1 MIFERASRGP
11 FRLKGIG
18 GKREKVYYLKVK
30 KKIFDQQ
37 KNFIEICSRLKH
49 FNIDGKHA
57 QFI

>member
-1 MIFERASRGP
+1 M
-11 FRLKGIG
+11 KGIG

-37 KNFIEICSRLKH
+37 KNFIEICSKLKY